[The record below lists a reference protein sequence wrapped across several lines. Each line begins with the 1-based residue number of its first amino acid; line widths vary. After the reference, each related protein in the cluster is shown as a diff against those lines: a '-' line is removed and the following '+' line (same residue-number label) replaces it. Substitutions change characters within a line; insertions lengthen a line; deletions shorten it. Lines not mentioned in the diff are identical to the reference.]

1 MWKVGYSDKTIQLFK
16 KLDTKRLENEMSGI
30 INPSFNGL
38 IYNTSGHFDF
48 QFLTSKSSSKNFF
61 KCTTFKLLNFT
72 TLHIFLVKND
82 LHEAQIVALYY
93 YGTLFLSKWKH
104 IQSWL
109 MLVSTN
115 LVHINTNY
123 CYCSHKKCLY
133 GWLYLS
139 PSS

>member
-1 MWKVGYSDKTIQLFK
+1 
-16 KLDTKRLENEMSGI
+16 MSGI

-93 YGTLFLSKWKH
+93 YGTLFLSNWKY
-104 IQSWL
+104 IQS
-109 MLVSTN
+109 
-115 LVHINTNY
+115 
-123 CYCSHKKCLY
+123 
-133 GWLYLS
+133 
-139 PSS
+139 